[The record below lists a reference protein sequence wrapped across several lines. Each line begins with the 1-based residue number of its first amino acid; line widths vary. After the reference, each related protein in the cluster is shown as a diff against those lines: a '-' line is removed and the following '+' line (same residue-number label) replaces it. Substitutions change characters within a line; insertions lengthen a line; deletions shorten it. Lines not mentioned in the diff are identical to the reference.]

1 MQLAVAVSIG
11 YGILLVA
18 VYLFQSR
25 LLYFPNIAGVN
36 PDLNPSRVE
45 LRYEDVFFDSPGGV
59 RLHGWF
65 VPAPN
70 PRGVLLFLH
79 GNAGDITHRLDSIA
93 LFHALDL
100 SVFIFDYR
108 GYGQSNGQPSE
119 QGTYDDATAAWNYL
133 INDRQ
138 LGADR
143 ILIFGRSLGASIAA
157 ELATHIKPAGLI
169 IESAFTSVPDIAA
182 ELYRFLPVRTL
193 VRFQYDT
200 KSHIAGISCPLLVIH
215 SADDEII
222 PVRHGER
229 LFEEAP
235 GPKDYLQIFGDHNNG
250 FLLSG
255 TIYTEGLNKFLDS
268 TLYRPRVN

>member
-1 MQLAVAVSIG
+1 MQLAAAVSIG

-25 LLYFPNIAGVN
+25 LLFFPNITAGLDA
-36 PDLNPSRVE
+36 DLNPARVG
-45 LRYEDVFFDSPGGV
+45 LRYEGVFIDSTDGV

-65 VPAPN
+65 IPAPN

-79 GNAGDITHRLDSIA
+79 GNAGNITHRLDSIA
-93 LFHALDL
+93 LFHAQDL

-108 GYGQSNGQPSE
+108 GYGKSSGRPSE
-119 QGTYDDATAAWNYL
+119 DGTYDDAAAAWNYL

-138 LGADR
+138 LDAEGM
-143 ILIFGRSLGASIAA
+143 LIFGRSLGASIAT
-157 ELATHIKPAGLI
+157 ELATHVKPAGLI

-193 VRFQYDT
+193 ARFEFDT
-200 KSHIAGISCPLLVIH
+200 KKYIAGISCPLLVIH
-215 SADDEII
+215 SIDDEII

-235 GPKDYLQIFGDHNNG
+235 EPKVYLQIFGDHNNG

-255 TIYTEGLNKFLDS
+255 ALYTEGLKHFLNE
-268 TLYRPRVN
+268 TLH